1 MQKIRAKIQLKNIR
15 NNAEFF
21 KRTTGVKLCA
31 VVKANAY
38 GHGAEEVTAALCH
51 IADCFAVAIVEE
63 GLSIRAAA
71 CGKEILV
78 FTPPIDEN
86 QAFYIISGGLVGT
99 VTDLKTAKL
108 FVRVCETYQLRAK
121 VHLKVNTG
129 MNRHGMCLSTL
140 RRVCQYLKT
149 SPCVQVIGVYSHIFA
164 PAYAEKQRRA
174 FLQAERLCRS
184 YFPNV
189 CAHLSA
195 TYGSLLGEG
204 FAFDMVR
211 VGIGLYG
218 YLPDEAKSL
227 LAKNPLKKSMKI
239 YAQVIKSRVYHG
251 GGAGY
256 GEKHALQIGDKYTLV
271 RLGYADG
278 ALRTKNNGFLG
289 ENVNNL
295 CMDAGLKR
303 GNQQR
308 GKWLCVMSDADEV
321 ARQTGT
327 ISYEVLCA
335 ATRRAEF
342 VYEYK

>member
-1 MQKIRAKIQLKNIR
+1 
-15 NNAEFF
+15 
-21 KRTTGVKLCA
+21 
-31 VVKANAY
+31 
-38 GHGAEEVTAALCH
+38 
-51 IADCFAVAIVEE
+51 
-63 GLSIRAAA
+63 
-71 CGKEILV
+71 
-78 FTPPIDEN
+78 
-86 QAFYIISGGLVGT
+86 
-99 VTDLKTAKL
+99 
-108 FVRVCETYQLRAK
+108 
-121 VHLKVNTG
+121 
-129 MNRHGMCLSTL
+129 
-140 RRVCQYLKT
+140 
-149 SPCVQVIGVYSHIFA
+149 
-164 PAYAEKQRRA
+164 
-174 FLQAERLCRS
+174 
-184 YFPNV
+184 
-189 CAHLSA
+189 
-195 TYGSLLGEG
+195 
-204 FAFDMVR
+204 
-211 VGIGLYG
+211 LYG

-295 CMDAGLKR
+295 CMDAGLKK
-303 GNQQR
+303 GNQKR